1 MKYNAKIMLREEN
14 LQDILAEYF
23 GVDRENVRFNVM
35 DMQRGVKVVNCDII
49 KEMEFPQTPGTVP
62 IDIPAY
68 VPHGHDP
75 WNPWNP
81 VYYGGPINTEITLTE
96 NLENIKK
103 DTDEGKEGNLF
114 DGD

>member
-1 MKYNAKIMLREEN
+1 MKYNAKITLREEN

-23 GVDRENVRFNVM
+23 GVDREKVRFNVM

-68 VPHGHDP
+68 APRRGYD
-75 WNPWNP
+75 PWNP
-81 VYYGGPINTEITLTE
+81 VYDGGPINAQITLTE
-96 NLENIKK
+96 DLENIKK
-103 DTDEGKEGNLF
+103 DTDEGKA
-114 DGD
+114 

>member
-1 MKYNAKIMLREEN
+1 MKYNAKITLREES
-14 LQDILAEYF
+14 LKDILAEYF
-23 GVDRENVRFNVM
+23 GVDRENVHFNVM

-49 KEMEFPQTPGTVP
+49 KEMECPQTPGTVP

-68 VPHGHDP
+68 VPRGHDP
-75 WNPWNP
+75 WTPAYN
-81 VYYGGPINTEITLTE
+81 GGPINTQITLTE
-96 NLENIKK
+96 NLENIIK

>member
-1 MKYNAKIMLREEN
+1 MKYDAKITLREEN
-14 LQDILAEYF
+14 LKDILAEYF
-23 GVDRENVRFNVM
+23 GVDREKVHFNVM
-35 DMQRGVKVVNCDII
+35 EMERGMKAVNCDII

-62 IDIPAY
+62 IDIPQTY
-68 VPHGHDP
+68 GSPNY
-75 WNPWNP
+75 NPWIPAYN
-81 VYYGGPINTEITLTE
+81 GGPINTEITLTE